1 MDTINTVKVKDS
13 LQGYNFSSEEAQR
26 NLSFIFNRI
35 TDSEDELR
43 DLIYYLQHD
52 RYSKALLQDE
62 DIKPFVEKMNQL
74 TQHIDS
80 LYDYAA
86 IIFKTKGLLV
96 KQQQEAEEIVEEE
109 PKEEAEVA

>member
-13 LQGYNFSSEEAQR
+13 LEGYNFSSEEAQR

-35 TDSEDELR
+35 TDSEDELH

-62 DIKPFVEKMNQL
+62 DVKSFVDKMNQL
-74 TQHIDS
+74 IQHIDS

-96 KQQQEAEEIVEEE
+96 KQQEAEEAKDEQN
-109 PKEEAEVA
+109 PK

>member
-13 LQGYNFSSEEAQR
+13 LEGYNFSSEEAQR

-35 TDSEDELR
+35 TDSEDELH

-62 DIKPFVEKMNQL
+62 DVKPFVDKMNQL
-74 TQHIDS
+74 IQHIDS

-96 KQQQEAEEIVEEE
+96 KQQEAEEAKDEQN
-109 PKEEAEVA
+109 PQ

>member
-13 LQGYNFSSEEAQR
+13 LQGYNFSCEEAQR

-96 KQQQEAEEIVEEE
+96 KQPEPEAEEETE
-109 PKEEAEVA
+109 PTQDAEVA

>member
-1 MDTINTVKVKDS
+1 M
-13 LQGYNFSSEEAQR
+13 
-26 NLSFIFNRI
+26 SFIFNRI
-35 TDSEDELR
+35 TDSEDELN

-62 DIKPFVEKMNQL
+62 DVKPFVDKMNQL
-74 TQHIDS
+74 IQHIDS

-96 KQQQEAEEIVEEE
+96 KQQEAEEAKDEWV
-109 PKEEAEVA
+109 

>member
-13 LQGYNFSSEEAQR
+13 LEGYNFSSEEAQR

-35 TDSEDELR
+35 TDSEDELN

-62 DIKPFVEKMNQL
+62 DVKPFVDKMNQL
-74 TQHIDS
+74 IQHIDS

-96 KQQQEAEEIVEEE
+96 KQQEAEEAKDEQN
-109 PKEEAEVA
+109 PQ

>member
-13 LQGYNFSSEEAQR
+13 LEGYNFSSEEAQR

-35 TDSEDELR
+35 TDSEDELN

-62 DIKPFVEKMNQL
+62 DVKPFVDKMNQL
-74 TQHIDS
+74 IQHIDS

-96 KQQQEAEEIVEEE
+96 KQQEAEEAKGEQN
-109 PKEEAEVA
+109 PK

>member
-13 LQGYNFSSEEAQR
+13 LQGYNFSCEEAQR

-96 KQQQEAEEIVEEE
+96 KEQQEAEEPEAE
-109 PKEEAEVA
+109 KEQEAEVA

>member
-13 LQGYNFSSEEAQR
+13 LEGYNFSSEEAQR

-35 TDSEDELR
+35 TDSEDELH

-62 DIKPFVEKMNQL
+62 DVKPFVDKMNQL
-74 TQHIDS
+74 IQHIDS

-96 KQQQEAEEIVEEE
+96 KQQEAEEAKGEQN
-109 PKEEAEVA
+109 PK

>member
-13 LQGYNFSSEEAQR
+13 LEGYNFSSEEAQR

-35 TDSEDELR
+35 TDSEDELH

-62 DIKPFVEKMNQL
+62 DVKPFVDKMNQL
-74 TQHIDS
+74 IQHIDS

-96 KQQQEAEEIVEEE
+96 KQQEAEEAKGEQN
-109 PKEEAEVA
+109 PQ

>member
-13 LQGYNFSSEEAQR
+13 LQGYNFSCEEAQR

-96 KQQQEAEEIVEEE
+96 KQQQEEETETDEE

>member
-1 MDTINTVKVKDS
+1 MADINFIQEKDS
-13 LQGYNFSSEEAQR
+13 LQGYEFVNDEAQR
-26 NLSFIFNRI
+26 NLHFIFNRI

-52 RYSKALLQDE
+52 RYSKALLDDE
-62 DIKPFVEKMNQL
+62 DLKPFVEKMNQL
-74 TQHIDS
+74 IQHIDS

-96 KQQQEAEEIVEEE
+96 KQQQEAEDEAES
-109 PKEEAEVA
+109 KLDAEVA